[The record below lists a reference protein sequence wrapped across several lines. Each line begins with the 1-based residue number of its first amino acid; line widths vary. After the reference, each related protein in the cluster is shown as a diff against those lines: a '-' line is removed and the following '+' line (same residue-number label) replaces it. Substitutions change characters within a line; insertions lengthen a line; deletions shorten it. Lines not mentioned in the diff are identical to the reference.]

1 MRRIA
6 LKRAAVVAAFVACG
20 CGQIAWAEDKPA
32 NLHHVKPAPAA
43 TPAAPQ
49 SIYDWNGFYVGVN
62 NGAIEGSYDALTSTA
77 VNPTYLFRPKDVAA
91 VNAAGVQN
99 LKHSGFS
106 GGLQAGYN
114 WQSGR
119 VVFGLEGDLD
129 FLHLNAAANSG
140 AVRYPGGGS
149 GFGPTVHGVFFPYNQ
164 AVISSYANAN
174 WLATVRPRL
183 GVTVSNW
190 LFYATGGLALTQ
202 LQGQMLFTD
211 GNAPDAALGL
221 EQQGNVN
228 TLRAG
233 YSAGGGVEA
242 GLTDR
247 LSLKAEYLFLDFGRV
262 HAHEVD
268 NDFALFTPVVTQNF
282 TQSLDLRASLLRV
295 GLNYRF
301 GVADPTAPGSGLWMQ
316 YRGPEAP
323 AAAFEASNW
332 EFDVGTRVWLSSGT
346 IGAPQPLL
354 DLGPLPSFINSRL
367 TYEKLNG
374 VSGETFARVDHSSGL
389 FVKGFIGA
397 GGITSGTLVDEDFP
411 GFGGA
416 YSNTLSSVTGHF
428 GYATIDAGY
437 SFLRTPTAKLGA
449 FVGYNFYTQ
458 HANGVGCNQVADDT
472 TCGGFDPTF
481 LGLAE
486 DDRFDS
492 LRLGVTANYML
503 TDRVKFTADAAYL
516 PWVSFSGQDDH
527 NARQLLLPEAGS
539 PGDGVMLEANLD
551 YAVTNNWNVG
561 IGGRYWA
568 WNMHNGTEFFDF
580 LGLTPP
586 TQPQL
591 GRFTAERYG
600 FFLQSDYHWG
610 NAMPQSASGGTSA
623 EVAQKMPMNWSGIFI
638 GGHVGG
644 GFSNETWSD
653 PFGPTPRAGLI
664 NVAGFGDTIHNT
676 GPLAGVQAGAN
687 WQTGHLVLGIEGEWT
702 STDLRGE
709 NTCFSG
715 LGGLNCQHVINAIAT
730 VAGRAGFA
738 WDRSLLYAKGGVA
751 WSNSTYTV
759 LGETAARNLGLGNTT
774 LTSDGWLAG
783 AGVEY
788 AITNHWATFFEYD
801 CIGIGSVTVPFPTVA
816 LVRAQNIAVKQ
827 SIDTLK
833 LGVNYKFD
841 WAGAALPR

>member
-1 MRRIA
+1 M
-6 LKRAAVVAAFVACG
+6 KRVWRDSVAAAILIVVTCFAY
-20 CGQIAWAEDKPA
+20 ATHAEDNTA
-32 NLHHVKPAPAA
+32 HHKKPAPA
-43 TPAAPQ
+43 PVAAVPY
-49 SIYDWNGFYVGVN
+49 SWSGFYIGLN
-62 NGAIEGSYDALTSTA
+62 AGAVWGSYDAQTSTA
-77 VNPTYLFRPKDVAA
+77 LSPTYLFQPQDVAA

-106 GGLQAGYN
+106 GGVQAGYN
-114 WQSGR
+114 WQGGR
-119 VVFGLEGDLD
+119 VVFGFEGDLD

-140 AVRYPGGGS
+140 AIRYPGGGS
-149 GFGPTVHGVFFPYNQ
+149 GYGVRNNHIFYPYNQ
-164 AVISSYANAN
+164 FVISSYANAD

-183 GVTVSNW
+183 GVTVDNW

-211 GNAPDAALGL
+211 GNATDAALGA

-233 YSAGGGVEA
+233 YTVGGGIEA

-247 LSLKAEYLFLDFGRV
+247 LSLKAEFLFVDFGRV
-262 HAHEVD
+262 NAHQVD
-268 NDFALFTPVVTQNF
+268 SNFATSFTPPAAQNF
-282 TQSLDLRASLLRV
+282 TESMDLRASLFRV

-301 GVADPTAPGSGLWMQ
+301 GVADPTAPGAGLWMQ
-316 YRGPEAP
+316 YRGPEALASP
-323 AAAFEASNW
+323 FDASNW

-367 TYEKLNG
+367 TYENLNG
-374 VSGETFARVDHSSGL
+374 ASGETFARVDHTSGL

-411 GFGGA
+411 GFGGV

-486 DDRFDS
+486 DDRFNS
-492 LRLGVTANYML
+492 LRLGITANYML

-527 NARQLLLPEAGS
+527 NARQLLLPEAGA
-539 PGDGVMLEANLD
+539 PGDGVMLETNLD
-551 YAVTNNWNVG
+551 YALTSNWNVG
-561 IGGRYWA
+561 VGGRYWA
-568 WNMHNGTEFFDF
+568 WNMRNGTVFFDF
-580 LGLTPP
+580 LGLAPS

-591 GRFTAERYG
+591 GRFSAERYG

-610 NAMPQSASGGTSA
+610 NAAPLSASSRMPV
-623 EVAQKMPMNWSGIFI
+623 EVAQGMPMNWNGVFV

-653 PFGPTPRAGLI
+653 PFGPTMRAGLI
-664 NVAGFGDTIHNT
+664 NVAGFGDTIHNN
-676 GPLAGVQAGAN
+676 GPLAGAQIGAN
-687 WQTGHLVLGIEGEWT
+687 WQTGHLVLGIEGDWS

-715 LGGLNCQHVINAIAT
+715 LGGLNCQHVINGIET

-738 WDRSLLYAKGGVA
+738 WDRSLLYAKGGAA
-751 WSNSTYTV
+751 WVNSTYTV
-759 LGETAARNLGLGNTT
+759 LGDTAARSLGLGNTT
-774 LTSDGWLAG
+774 LTSTGWLAG

-788 AITNHWATFFEYD
+788 AITNHWTTFFEYD
-801 CIGIGSVTVPFPTVA
+801 YIGVGSTTVPFPTVA

-841 WAGAALPR
+841 WAVAALPR